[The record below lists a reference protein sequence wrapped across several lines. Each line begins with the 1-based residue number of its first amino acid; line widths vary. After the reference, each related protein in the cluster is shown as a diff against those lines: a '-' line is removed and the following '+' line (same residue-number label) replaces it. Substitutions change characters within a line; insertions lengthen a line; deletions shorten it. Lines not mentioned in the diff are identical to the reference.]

1 MLLEGLLQCACL
13 PATTDEL
20 PVRTSARPCCHARSR
35 SVSAMV
41 IPGYIHCSK
50 YVAHPHPEHWFKLLL
65 CYADSG
71 APEKPLCL
79 TLSYVCAHTLPA
91 HCRRLESLWPLRR
104 WQLGHLLGRRW
115 TVLRPTSANP
125 ALLLEPAVVA
135 VQIVPGTAASPA
147 EAAGC
152 SARLS
157 GPCSWITEL
166 GYTLYPDVLAVN
178 LAMRMQRCA
187 ACCAPAAVTV
197 LLLRHTMH
205 RLPGTR
211 LCPTLGT
218 LAHVPMVG
226 PSAPLVTCKS

>member
-41 IPGYIHCSK
+41 VPGYIHCLK

-125 ALLLEPAVVA
+125 ALLLEPGCRRANRA
-135 VQIVPGTAASPA
+135 RHCGIACRGSRLLCQA
-147 EAAGC
+147 E
-152 SARLS
+152 RPLFV
-157 GPCSWITEL
+157 
-166 GYTLYPDVLAVN
+166 D
-178 LAMRMQRCA
+178 
-187 ACCAPAAVTV
+187 
-197 LLLRHTMH
+197 H
-205 RLPGTR
+205 RVRVYSIP
-211 LCPTLGT
+211 
-218 LAHVPMVG
+218 
-226 PSAPLVTCKS
+226 